1 MEKLGITVYTY
12 KYVWQKLDG
21 RLCVKYMTDTE
32 ENHLKFREIIKEDKD
47 ILACYREYISEVDF
61 DKLNFTES
69 VKDKEEIE
77 KGD

>member
-21 RLCVKYMTDTE
+21 QLCVKYMTDME
-32 ENHLKFREIIKEDKD
+32 ENHLKFQEIIKDDKD
-47 ILACYREYISEVDF
+47 IIACYREYISEVDF
-61 DKLNFTES
+61 AKLNFTES
-69 VKDKEEIE
+69 VKEKEEKE

>member
-1 MEKLGITVYTY
+1 METKGITVYTY

-21 RLCVKYMTDTE
+21 QLCVKYMTETE
-32 ENHLKFREIIKEDKD
+32 ENHAKFQEIIKEDKE

-61 DKLNFTES
+61 AKLNFTES
-69 VKDKEEIE
+69 VKEKEEKE